1 MFDVYIRVSRV
12 GDRSDENLRS
22 PEQQE
27 AAAREWAA
35 RHGVDVGEVVEE
47 LDVSG
52 GTAVEERALERL
64 VSKVEAGDSKGIITS
79 KLDRFGRDLIGG
91 ALALKRIT
99 EAAGRLVCVE
109 DGFDSASPGSELMF
123 NLRMA
128 IAQDYLSR
136 TRTNFRRSAEDAAKR
151 GVYLAR
157 CAPFGYKRKDA
168 IEPQYGSQGRLIKD
182 GTLVVDER
190 EAELVREMFR
200 RRAEG
205 VKTGALVRFL
215 ADEGAVSPQTGK
227 PRTKAGVLGILKNR
241 AYVGEATV
249 QSGRKGHPTIIKDH
263 HEPILTEAEWQAA
276 QGKGDVYY
284 PRIGTVN
291 QLNLLGLVYCATCA
305 KRCRSGAR
313 GEPGQKR
320 GLYVCTNPDCAA
332 HASMMA
338 AKLDGYVEDLL
349 WRDLAAHEPHVE
361 AVILGDTRYGD
372 ALAAVERAQREHDEF
387 RDNLEL
393 QRELGMEGFVKG
405 LRVRK
410 GAVQLARRE
419 LARIRPP
426 AGGRNRGERVTFEQF
441 LREDER
447 ERLAKFIDRVVL
459 KPAGRVGKHVPLVE
473 ERVEVYWAGAT
484 KPAKKLRWTAAQRK
498 LAESIRAASDIS
510 CQIPDARES
519 PPLGRASS
527 VLRAAKGTQ

>member
-47 LDVSG
+47 LDVPG

-426 AGGRNRGERVTFEQF
+426 ASGRNRGERVTFEQF

>member
-1 MFDVYIRVSRV
+1 
-12 GDRSDENLRS
+12 
-22 PEQQE
+22 
-27 AAAREWAA
+27 
-35 RHGVDVGEVVEE
+35 
-47 LDVSG
+47 
-52 GTAVEERALERL
+52 
-64 VSKVEAGDSKGIITS
+64 
-79 KLDRFGRDLIGG
+79 
-91 ALALKRIT
+91 
-99 EAAGRLVCVE
+99 VE

-426 AGGRNRGERVTFEQF
+426 ASGRNRGERVTFEQF